1 MCKRSFISGCLLSGA
16 WADVFGAGRRPRYKA
31 AGFLGSG
38 VVVLEAAV
46 RRHEE
51 GLGLRHRGI
60 AALNSR
66 SEAWLEQLP
75 PETRLK
81 VGAPPPTFTST
92 FPRPWPPAL
101 AVCRSRSATPE
112 KE

>member
-81 VGAPPPTFTST
+81 VGAPPTHLHLYFST
-92 FPRPWPPAL
+92 AL
-101 AVCRSRSATPE
+101 APCTCCMSEPQCHP
-112 KE
+112 